1 MATQPTTLAF
11 MAQKTPYATNG
22 TYSNTRKTA
31 LRSLYPFDV
40 LPFNP
45 FKPVKTQNRDGA
57 GGRLRRVKA
66 RAVVGDGYR
75 NGVVPNSGGADPNT
89 VMFALAYTRGQG
101 SVAPPKVG
109 AN

>member
-11 MAQKTPYATNG
+11 MAPKTSHATNG
-22 TYSNTRKTA
+22 TYSNTRHTA
-31 LRSLYPFDV
+31 NRSFFPWINV
-40 LPFNP
+40 LPLIP
-45 FKPVKTQNRDGA
+45 HKAQNRDG
-57 GGRLRRVKA
+57 GGDRLRRRKA
-66 RAVVGDGYR
+66 AAVVGDGYR

-89 VMFALAYTRGQG
+89 VLFALAYTRGQG